1 MFSEVADSRLQTMDA
16 QPVTH
21 EPPALESFGAT
32 DWHAAAQQHHRRVL
46 LAVLA
51 LGVRP
56 SRAEEIVQATWEA
69 LIEAERSGK
78 LARVELPGIALVHA
92 RFLALHELRR
102 GGLEGRIL
110 VSSDALAERAA
121 DRCVSPE
128 AELLAKED
136 AQRVLREIERLPD
149 SMQRLFLILYRDP
162 PPSHAECAGELGLSL
177 QRVRQ
182 LASELKQRVRATLA
196 SETQ

>member
-1 MFSEVADSRLQTMDA
+1 M
-16 QPVTH
+16 
-21 EPPALESFGAT
+21 LERVGST
-32 DWHAAAQQHHRRVL
+32 DWQSAAQQYHRRVL
-46 LAVLA
+46 VAVLA

-56 SRAEEIVQATWEA
+56 SRAEEIVQATWSE
-69 LIEAERSGK
+69 LIEAERGGR
-78 LARVELPGIALVHA
+78 LGRIELPGLALVHA
-92 RFLALHELRR
+92 RFLARHELRR
-102 GGLEGRIL
+102 GGVEGRIL
-110 VSSDALAERAA
+110 VSADALAERAA
-121 DRCVSPE
+121 DRRVSPE

-136 AQRVLREIERLPD
+136 AQRVLREIERLPE